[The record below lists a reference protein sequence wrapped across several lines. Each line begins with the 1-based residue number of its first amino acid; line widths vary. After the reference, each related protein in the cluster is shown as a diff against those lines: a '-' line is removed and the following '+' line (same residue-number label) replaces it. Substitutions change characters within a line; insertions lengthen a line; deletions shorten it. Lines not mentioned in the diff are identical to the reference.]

1 MMSSRRRSGCVAKRI
16 FRRLPPCSAGGCSVT
31 MDSASE
37 FDPLVAMA
45 PVRTLGALYAVADIT
60 LPLGTPVR
68 DYLAEAEVAE
78 QPAFT

>member
-1 MMSSRRRSGCVAKRI
+1 
-16 FRRLPPCSAGGCSVT
+16 

-68 DYLAEAEVAE
+68 DYLAEAPVAE